1 MSDDTDDLD
10 TRIDRLEGDFKG
22 LLSQHQQ
29 TRQDNAALRDRVAEL
44 EDTVER
50 LTFRTGALEELLPD
64 ETDPYDELTRAQKVQ
79 RVQRYLLERAQ
90 ATNGRAAV
98 DYDAVQWSVFDG
110 EPSADHCYT
119 LMERAAAD
127 TPGFAYH
134 DSGRPKRLR
143 VDLDATNADADF
155 SHANNFATG
164 GGD

>member
-1 MSDDTDDLD
+1 MSDDPDDLS

-29 TRQDNAALRDRVAEL
+29 TRQENQQLRDRVAEL

-50 LTFRTGALEELLPD
+50 LAFRVGSLEELLPD
-64 ETDPYDELTRAQKVQ
+64 ETDAYGELTREQKVQ

-119 LMERAAAD
+119 LMQLAAAD
-127 TPGFAYH
+127 TPGFTYRDAE
-134 DSGRPKRLR
+134 RPKRLT